1 MKQSNSLYSFDFIAV
16 CLVAF
21 LTYCNITVFYN
32 LYQHLEFLGIAR
44 QWRGFLIG
52 SSALSTIVLFLFAS
66 PYVTVRNAVRLAS
79 LGAVV
84 LLGCGLAYLS
94 ARDVAGLLA
103 VRLAHGV
110 GIYLLTAGCM
120 TMLVSIIPPG
130 HSGQAFS
137 LYSVALLLPYSIV
150 PALSDAVV
158 PLLGSMARGYCD
170 MALTLVPGLLL
181 LYGIG
186 RRQRSR
192 RVDAKP
198 PAAISLGQMYRNAAA
213 PRIALVLLLNAT
225 YIITFSSLF
234 FLAKGLFSSLGLSG
248 VGTYFCIQ
256 MFCMIAIRA
265 FGNHLFDRV
274 PKVRLIR
281 LSFALSAIS
290 FVLAAH
296 ATTAAG
302 LYASS
307 LAMGL
312 GMGLG
317 SPALYGLMYHVAPPD
332 YKAVDSNLMMLS
344 LQLGNF
350 FGPLLGTW
358 VMHRAGYGGFL
369 LMDAGASVAAVAVSY
384 VLTSRWLD
392 RDGLARAA

>member
-1 MKQSNSLYSFDFIAV
+1 MKQSNPLYSFDFFAV

-32 LYQHLEFLGIAR
+32 LYQHLEALGIAKD
-44 QWRGFLIG
+44 WRGFLIG
-52 SSALSTIVLFLFAS
+52 ASALSTIALFLCAS
-66 PYVTVRNAVRLAS
+66 PYVTARNAVRFAS

-84 LLGCGLAYLS
+84 LLGCGLAYLYADS
-94 ARDVAGLLA
+94 VAGLLV

-120 TMLVSIIPPG
+120 TMLVAIIPPG

-150 PALSDAVV
+150 PAVSDLVV
-158 PLLGSMARGYCD
+158 PRLGSMARGYCD
-170 MALTLVPGLLL
+170 MSLTLAPCLLL
-181 LYGIG
+181 LFAIG
-186 RRQRSR
+186 RRRKA
-192 RVDAKP
+192 DAGAAKP
-198 PAAISLGQMYRNAAA
+198 PASISLGQMYRNAAS
-213 PRIALVLLLNAT
+213 PRIALVLVLNAT

-234 FLAKGLFSSLGLSG
+234 FLAKGLFETLGLSD
-248 VGTYFCIQ
+248 VGYYFSIQ
-256 MFCMIAIRA
+256 MFCMICIRA
-265 FGNHLFDRV
+265 FGNRLFDRV

-281 LSFALSAIS
+281 ASFALSAIS
-290 FVLAAH
+290 FVLAAR

-307 LAMGL
+307 FAMGL

-317 SPALYGLMYHVAPPD
+317 SPALYGLMYHIAPPD

-369 LMDAGASVAAVAVSY
+369 LMDAGASVLAVGASY
-384 VLTSRWLD
+384 LLTSRRLD